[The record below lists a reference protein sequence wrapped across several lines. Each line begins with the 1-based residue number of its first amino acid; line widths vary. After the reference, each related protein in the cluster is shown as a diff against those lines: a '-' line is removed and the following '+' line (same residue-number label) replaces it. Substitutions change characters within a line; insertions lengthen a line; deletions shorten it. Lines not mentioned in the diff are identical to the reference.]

1 MDSCCA
7 QTVDVRNGDEGKQ
20 TVSTSPDSMGF
31 LMVLKKRKISL
42 DKETLMVKRT
52 GL

>member
-7 QTVDVRNGDEGKQ
+7 QTVDVRNGDEGIQ